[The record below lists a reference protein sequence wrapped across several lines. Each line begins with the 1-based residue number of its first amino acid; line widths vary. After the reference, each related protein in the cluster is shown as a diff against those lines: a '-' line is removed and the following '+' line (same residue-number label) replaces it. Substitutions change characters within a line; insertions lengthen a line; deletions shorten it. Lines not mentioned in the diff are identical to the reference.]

1 MTAELLA
8 TGLATEITN
17 FGTEYGPVVLSVVGI
32 ALGLYGL
39 KFGYAWFTNIVRVR
53 RAANA

>member
-8 TGLATEITN
+8 TGLTTELTA
-17 FGTEYGPVVLSVVGI
+17 FGTEYGPVVLIVVGI

-39 KFGYAWFTNIVRVR
+39 KFGYAWFTNMVRVR
-53 RAANA
+53 NAGK